1 MRDENGQG
9 QNRFSPSSRNNQ
21 GRRQA
26 SGRSGGEAILDEAAA
41 REFAA
46 SLRGPVLLADDG
58 DYDEARKLFNAMI
71 DHRPAV
77 IARCAGAADVVAA
90 VRFAREHAWAFSR

>member
-1 MRDENGQG
+1 
-9 QNRFSPSSRNNQ
+9 
-21 GRRQA
+21 
-26 SGRSGGEAILDEAAA
+26 
-41 REFAA
+41 
-46 SLRGPVLLADDG
+46 
-58 DYDEARKLFNAMI
+58 MI

>member
-1 MRDENGQG
+1 MKALRVITSE
-9 QNRFSPSSRNNQ
+9 
-21 GRRQA
+21 
-26 SGRSGGEAILDEAAA
+26 GGEAILDEAAV

-46 SLRGPVLLADDG
+46 SLRGPVLLAGDR
-58 DYDEARKLFNAMI
+58 DYDEARKLFNGMI

-90 VRFAREHAWAFSR
+90 VRFAREHAWAFSP